1 MDSAL
6 CSRKNH
12 SIRPGHDQSSKLET
26 LTRDQPM
33 KRVRVGIA
41 GFGTVGRATA
51 AIISAH
57 AELIAQR
64 SGIRLEVTSVCR
76 RSGVKREDLPA
87 GARSV
92 SDWNQLVSAPDVDVV
107 VETMGGT
114 DEARQLVLASLK
126 QGKPVVTANKNLVAT
141 HGDELFALAASRNL
155 PIGFEASVAGG
166 IPILRVIHESTA
178 GDRLRAVHGILNG
191 TSNYILTQ
199 MESRGMEFD
208 VALQEAQ
215 AAGYAEADP
224 SFDIDG
230 LDARDKLCI
239 LARMAFGGRL
249 NVSTIPT
256 YGIRQVRAIDVH
268 SANRLDSTIRLVGSA
283 ESTENGIEISVR
295 PWMVSRRSMLAKVE
309 GVNNAVFL
317 VGDKIG
323 MQMFYGRGA
332 GGDATGAAVVSDL
345 IEIARDLAAGQ
356 ISAKKVSGFLDSH
369 QLVLCETPRPVSWYL
384 RITVKDQRG
393 IVARVAEVIARHDI
407 NIDSLEQQPH
417 LPKDRVSFVITVE
430 PVSEPTIRRAVD
442 AINAFEFMVEPVLLL
457 RIE

>member
-1 MDSAL
+1 M
-6 CSRKNH
+6 N
-12 SIRPGHDQSSKLET
+12 
-26 LTRDQPM
+26 
-33 KRVRVGIA
+33 RVRVGIA

-57 AELIAQR
+57 ADLIAQR
-64 SGIRLEVTSVCR
+64 SGVRLVVTSVCR
-76 RSGVKREDLPA
+76 RSSVKTEDIPV
-87 GARSV
+87 GARAV
-92 SDWNQLVSAPDVDVV
+92 SDWNELVSADDVDVV

-114 DEARQLVLASLK
+114 DEARQLMLASLN

-141 HGDELFALAASRNL
+141 HGDELFALAAARNL

-199 MESRGMEFD
+199 MESRGIEFD
-208 VALQEAQ
+208 VALHEAQ
-215 AAGYAEADP
+215 QAGYAEADP

-249 NVSTIPT
+249 DVSRIPT

-283 ESTENGIEISVR
+283 ESTQSGTEISVR
-295 PWMVSRRSMLAKVE
+295 PWMVNRHSMLAKVE

-323 MQMFYGRGA
+323 TQMFYGRGA

-356 ISAKKVSGFLDSH
+356 ISAKKISGFLDSH
-369 QLVLCETPRPVSWYL
+369 ELAISQTPRPVSWYL
-384 RITVKDQRG
+384 RLTVKDQRG
-393 IVARVAEVIARHDI
+393 IVARVAEVIAQHDI

-417 LPKDRVSFVITVE
+417 LPKDRVSFVITIE
-430 PVSEPTIRRAVD
+430 PVSEPTVRHAVD